1 MRTAMF
7 HDRKRARSESGFSLV
22 ELLVVVSIIAILA
35 TTAAVAMSPDPD
47 VEDEARKIAALAN
60 EAARQAIS
68 GGAVSPEESQSTGI
82 FARGEL
88 SVEDTAEGAF
98 VVLKRYREATFENP
112 SAGWFERKR
121 VAVGRNVRVV
131 GWTRGAETSSGSVP
145 AITPPYSPPFMGPP
159 ATQCRA
165 DGTCTPMTLYLEDIK
180 RPGRKARVVV
190 LPLNGMQTQVLSG
203 W

>member
-7 HDRKRARSESGFSLV
+7 HNRKRARSQSGFSLV

-47 VEDEARKIAALAN
+47 VEDEAARIAALAN

-82 FARGEL
+82 FARGQL
-88 SVEDTAEGAF
+88 F
-98 VVLKRYREATFENP
+98 VDETTDGPFIVIQRYREGTIASPVAN
-112 SAGWFERKR
+112 WFDRKR
-121 VAVGRNVRVV
+121 VAVSRNVRVA
-131 GWTRGAETSSGSVP
+131 GWTSGAVTTPGSAP
-145 AITPPYSPPFMGPP
+145 AIVPPYNIITRPQ
-159 ATQCRA
+159 TQCRA
-165 DGTCTPMTLYLEDIK
+165 DGTCSPMTLYLEDIK
-180 RPGRKARVVV
+180 RPGRRARVVV